1 MLELGAGELYFFTFS
16 LTVSHPFHPSIQH
29 SIRISQHKPKQSK
42 QVDPSHLHLHQDI
55 SIYHHLK
62 NKENK
67 EAMAKGFFAK
77 LLTSIALVSGGM
89 VMMAQ
94 AQDEG
99 LHPLRTHSIYMP
111 YIGKYKPDSSL
122 WHHCCCLLKPV

>member
-1 MLELGAGELYFFTFS
+1 MLEVRAGRAVFFYFFFDCLPS
-16 LTVSHPFHPSIQH
+16 LSSFHPTLH
-29 SIRISQHKPKQSK
+29 SHQPAQAQQSK

-55 SIYHHLK
+55 SVYHHLK

-67 EAMAKGFFAK
+67 KAMAKGFFAK

-122 WHHCCCLLKPV
+122 